1 VQDAAEGVKPAG
13 DSAAQRRGLCAAYG
27 LIAVLL
33 ALTWQYLAVHYNYAG
48 NWTALFCTGAR
59 LTQPPSLASE
69 KIYTFANTSG
79 NDGQY
84 YHYVAHDP
92 LLLRG
97 LDHYIDAPRLRYRRI
112 LVPGLAFLVAFG
124 NSRYI
129 DAAFIGVN
137 LLFLFAGVY
146 WMSRYFA
153 HFRWPRA
160 WGLLFLLV
168 PAVVVSLDRL
178 TVDMTLSALSLG
190 FALYALE
197 GKFSRL
203 YVVFLLAPLARET
216 GLFLTAGYCLAQL
229 SERSIRHT
237 FLAATSALPSLGW
250 YAFVGAN
257 TGGYDASHWFTPV
270 PFAFPLDRMI
280 HPVHYPFSGAVAW
293 TATALDEFALAGMLL
308 AFVLSFWLLKKKWIK
323 PVQFAI
329 VLFALSGLNLGKPFW
344 EEVYAFDRVFS
355 PLLVLIALQVCPSR
369 SWILLA
375 PVAMSI
381 PRVGLQIGR
390 QALRVARGLFG

>member
-1 VQDAAEGVKPAG
+1 VQDAAEGLKPAG
-13 DSAAQRRGLCAAYG
+13 GVGAQQRGLCAACG

-33 ALTWQYLAVHYNYAG
+33 ALTWQYLAVRYNYAG
-48 NWTALFCTGAR
+48 NWTGLFCTGAR

-69 KIYTFANTSG
+69 KIYAFANSSG
-79 NDGQY
+79 YDGQF

-112 LVPGLAFLVAFG
+112 LLPGLAFVAAFG

-146 WMSRYFA
+146 WMTRYFA
-153 HFRWPRA
+153 HFRWPKA
-160 WGLLFLLV
+160 WGLLFLFV
-168 PAVVVSLDRL
+168 PAVIVSLDRL
-178 TVDMTLSALSLG
+178 TVDLTLTSLSVG

-197 GKFSRL
+197 DRFSRL
-203 YVVFLLAPLARET
+203 YIVLLLAPLARET
-216 GLFLTAGYCLAQL
+216 GLFLTAGYCLAQF
-229 SERSIRHT
+229 SERSVRQA
-237 FLAATSALPSLGW
+237 FLSATTALPALGW

-257 TGGYDASHWFTPV
+257 TGGYSASYWFTPV
-270 PFAFPLDRMI
+270 PLAGLFDRMI
-280 HPVHYPFSGAVAW
+280 HPVPYPLTAAVAW
-293 TATALDEFALAGMLL
+293 TATVLDELALAGMLL

-323 PVQFAI
+323 PIQFAI

-344 EEVYAFDRVFS
+344 EEAYAFGRVFS
-355 PLLVLIALQVCPSR
+355 PLLVLIALGVCPSR
-369 SWILLA
+369 SWIPLA
-375 PVAMSI
+375 PVAMI
-381 PRVGLQIGR
+381 FPRVGFQIEV
-390 QALRVARGLFG
+390 QVLRVARGLFG